1 METDCLRFIWLK
13 FGFEIYYYDISR
25 TYLICG
31 GGGGGDNGTGIL
43 KEKKES
49 VVMSV
54 LKRVL

>member
-13 FGFEIYYYDISR
+13 FAFEIYYYEISR

-31 GGGGGDNGTGIL
+31 GWGGGNGTGIL

-54 LKRVL
+54 LKQVL